1 MNSLEVLK
9 QYLRYPSISADPAYK
24 EGMQGASRYMEEV
37 LQSIGFF
44 TELVKTAGHPLLYA
58 KRGGNP
64 EWPHV
69 LLYGHYDVQPVDPVE
84 LWRSEPFQPT
94 QEGHLLYARGSAD
107 NKGPFVAH
115 LAGLYQALQDNPNLP
130 VRISV
135 ILEGEEEVGSPSLP
149 AFLQQHREELAEAD
163 FVLLSDTCSPSSE
176 QIAVTTGL
184 RGLVTLEF
192 SLVGPASDLHSG
204 LFGGPVV
211 NPLMAMAKLL
221 AKVHDEH
228 GRITI
233 PGFYDDV
240 LPVSSWEQQQVAL
253 LGVTDQELA
262 RKVGASS
269 LLVEPG
275 MSAADQI
282 RMRPTFEING
292 LWGGYNGEGSK
303 TVLPSLA
310 RAKISCRLVPNQ
322 KPQVIGQLV
331 ADWLCQ
337 NLPVGVK
344 VKVESGHGGAPY
356 SVLPPHAPGSSV
368 DENSPLGR
376 AFHAVDHAVVEL
388 TGNPVAYLREG
399 GSIPIIA
406 DFKTVL
412 GLDSLMI
419 GLFTPESGLHAP
431 NENMDLRLFERG
443 IEISRQI
450 WHAVAGA

>member
-9 QYLRYPSISADPAYK
+9 QYLRFPSVSADSSFK
-24 EGMQGASRYMEEV
+24 EGMQDAVQYMSEV
-37 LQSIGFF
+37 LQSLGF
-44 TELVKTAGHPLLYA
+44 TADVVRTAGHPLLYA
-58 KRGGNP
+58 KRGGSA

-69 LLYGHYDVQPVDPVE
+69 VLYGHYDVQPVDPLE
-84 LWRSEPFQPT
+84 LWRSDPFQPR
-94 QEGHLLYARGSAD
+94 QEGDLLYARGSAD
-107 NKGPFVAH
+107 NKGPFMAH
-115 LAGLYQALQDNPNLP
+115 VAGLYQALQDNPDLP
-130 VRISV
+130 VRISI

-149 AFLQQHREELAEAD
+149 AFLQQHKEELAEAD
-163 FVLLSDTCSPSSE
+163 FVLLSDTCSPSYD

-184 RGLVTLEF
+184 RGLATLEF
-192 SLVGPASDLHSG
+192 SLIGPATDLHSG

-211 NPLMAMAKLL
+211 NPLMAIARLL
-221 AKVHDEH
+221 SQVHDKQ

-240 LPVSSWEQQQVAL
+240 QPVSPWEQEQVGL
-253 LGVTDQELA
+253 LGITDRELA

-282 RMRPTFEING
+282 RLRPTFEING

-322 KPQVIGQLV
+322 KPAVIQKQVV
-331 ADWLCQ
+331 DWLQ
-337 NLPVGVK
+337 QHLPVGVK
-344 VKVESGHGGAPY
+344 IKTELGHGGEPY
-356 SVLPPHAPGSSV
+356 SVLPPHAPGSAIEK
-368 DENSPLGR
+368 DSPLGR
-376 AFHAVDHAVVEL
+376 AFYAVDQVVAQL
-388 TGNPVAYLREG
+388 TGKPAAYLREG

-419 GLFTPESGLHAP
+419 GLFTPESELHAP

-443 IEISRQI
+443 MEISRQV